1 MINEN
6 NAISLNEV
14 GKIYR
19 IYNSPACRLKQS
31 IMRGR
36 RTYFREHIALKP
48 ISLNIPRG
56 HTVGIVGC
64 NGSGKSTLL
73 QIIAGTLTPT
83 SGSLNI
89 NGRISAL
96 LELGAG
102 FNPAFSGHD
111 NIYLSGSIM
120 GLSKAEIDAKYDE
133 ILSFAGL
140 PSSAISQ
147 PVSTYSSG
155 MYVRLAFATAI
166 AVSPEIL
173 IVDEALAVGDEGF
186 QRKCFARIR
195 ALQETGVTILFVSH
209 SARTIIDLCD
219 HAILLDSGELL
230 MQGAPSN
237 VIAAYHNM
245 LFAPEHE
252 RTQIR
257 TQIIASDE
265 NNNIISSSKPTIDS
279 KKPETITIYP
289 TNGAEITGWIARDA
303 HGNPCTLWNYGE
315 DYTLEYELKLQKPI
329 KNLHCSM
336 MMKTLTGIELAGVL
350 SPIETDAS
358 SLKIQ
363 FKLTC
368 NLSKGDYFINFGVV
382 ELEHGQYN
390 FLHRIVDAL
399 HIKVMQEFSP
409 NQPQPTGLI
418 DTKINV
424 HHSIYE

>member
-1 MINEN
+1 MTIEN
-6 NAISLNEV
+6 NAISLVEV

-19 IYNSPACRLKQS
+19 IYNSPSSRLKQS
-31 IMRGR
+31 IMRGKKI
-36 RTYFREHIALKP
+36 YFREHVALKP
-48 ISLNIPRG
+48 INLNIPRG

-83 SGSLNI
+83 SGELKI

-133 ILSFAGL
+133 ILSFSGL

-195 ALQETGVTILFVSH
+195 ELQETGVTILFVSH

-252 RTQIR
+252 KAQIR
-257 TQIIASDE
+257 AQIIANAE
-265 NNNIISSSKPTIDS
+265 NASTISPQKSTNNTAQ
-279 KKPETITIYP
+279 PETITIYP
-289 TNGAEITGWIARDA
+289 TNGAKIKGWRALDA
-303 HGNPCTLWNYGE
+303 HGNPCTLWHYGE
-315 DYTLEYELKLQKPI
+315 DYTLEYELQLEKPI
-329 KNLHCSM
+329 QNLHCSM
-336 MMKTLTGIELAGVL
+336 MIKTITGIELAGIL
-350 SPIETDAS
+350 SPIQSDATT
-358 SLKIQ
+358 LKIQ
-363 FKLTC
+363 FKLNC
-368 NLSKGDYFINFGVV
+368 NLSKGDYFINFGAV

-399 HIKVMQEFSP
+399 HIKVMQEHLPKQSK
-409 NQPQPTGLI
+409 PTGLI
-418 DTKINV
+418 DANINTS
-424 HHSIYE
+424 HHIL